1 MSSFE
6 LLDICGDS
14 ISVGDIIL
22 RAKVIGSSSAS
33 LHGYVILSFEETA
46 KTWKVYY
53 SGVYTTKY
61 GGSAR
66 IHPDSG
72 YMQFQKAAMVN
83 GSIQSFDVIRVAN
96 PEMSLNQKIF
106 QILFEKRL
114 SVMDSLAANLE

>member
-6 LLDICGDS
+6 FLDICGDS
-14 ISVGDIIL
+14 ISVGDIVL
-22 RAKVIGSSSAS
+22 RAKTIGSSAVS

-61 GGSAR
+61 AGLMR
-66 IHPDSG
+66 VHPDSG

-83 GSIQSFDVIRVAN
+83 DSIQSFDVIKVAN
-96 PEMSLNQKIF
+96 PEMSLNQKMF
-106 QILFEKRL
+106 QVLFEKRL
-114 SVMDSLAANLE
+114 AVLDSLQTKS